1 METELN
7 ESFQFV
13 EANLRSKLETVN
25 ILKQA
30 HNSLEQCTNK
40 KMYKGN
46 EKESPESLALQ
57 VFNDQLPLELKE
69 KDIAELKGRRL
80 HGLDIDVVEA
90 ITDFSMIAKLTK
102 EPVVKKP
109 KEGEEQ
115 KQLRGRIS

>member
-30 HNSLEQCTNK
+30 HNSLEQCTPK
-40 KMYKGN
+40 KKGTNFWCKGN
-46 EKESPESLALQ
+46 EKESPESLAIQ

-69 KDIAELKGRRL
+69 KGIAELKGRRL
-80 HGLDIDVVEA
+80 HELDRDVVEA
-90 ITDFSMIAKLTK
+90 ITGVYML
-102 EPVVKKP
+102 
-109 KEGEEQ
+109 
-115 KQLRGRIS
+115 